1 MWLYFDVKLF
11 TLRRLNHKAEKPN
24 QGKLKSEKMISG
36 SLTALVTPFKDGA
49 VDADAY
55 SAFVDWQIRSG
66 IDGLVP
72 CGTTGETSTLRNV
85 EHVHVMELCVQ
96 ATGGRV
102 PVIAGIGSNNTAEAI
117 LMGREAQKCGVDAVL
132 AVAPYYNKPSQE
144 GLFQHFQAI
153 AQAVDIDIIL
163 YNIPGR
169 SIVDIDL
176 ETMGRL
182 AEIPNIIGLKDATS
196 DLSRV
201 SDYKRVCGAD
211 FIQLSGDDP
220 TALAHWA
227 HGGSGCIS
235 VASNVAPAQC
245 AEMHKLCAAGK
256 FSEALDLH
264 EKLDCLF
271 KNLFL
276 DASPAP
282 TKYALSLM
290 DKMNPDVRLPITECR
305 ESTKTAVVA
314 AMAAAGVE
322 E

>member
-1 MWLYFDVKLF
+1 
-11 TLRRLNHKAEKPN
+11 
-24 QGKLKSEKMISG
+24 MITG
-36 SLTALVTPFKDGA
+36 SLTALVTPFKNGV

-66 IDGLVP
+66 TDGLVP
-72 CGTTGETSTLRNV
+72 CGTTGEASTLSNK
-85 EHVHVMELCVQ
+85 EHVHVIELCVQ
-96 ATGGRV
+96 AAGGRV
-102 PVIAGIGSNNTAEAI
+102 PVIAGIGSNNTAEAVH
-117 LMGREAQKCGVDAVL
+117 MGREAQKCGADAVL

-144 GLFQHFQAI
+144 GMFQHFQAI
-153 AQAVDIDIIL
+153 AKAVDIDIIL

-201 SDYKRVCGAD
+201 SDYKSVCGAD

-235 VASNVAPAQC
+235 VASNVAPEQC
-245 AEMHKLCAAGK
+245 ALMHKLCAAGD
-256 FSEALDLH
+256 FSQARDVH
-264 EKLDCLF
+264 EKIDRLF
-271 KNLFL
+271 KDLFL

-290 DKMNPDVRLPITECR
+290 GKMNPDVRLPITTCR
-305 ESTKTAVVA
+305 ESTMSAVRE
-314 AMAAAGVE
+314 AMTTAGVE
-322 E
+322 I